1 MVPVAVLL
9 LTRSMVS
16 ATLTTFL
23 PTYLKSQGSTLW
35 VAGASLTI
43 LQVAGMLG
51 ALIAGP
57 LSDRFGRRKLLFSSY
72 LVTPILMFFFIQA
85 DGILKILLLVLLG
98 FFAIAIVP
106 VLMAVVIENFSDNRS
121 FANGVYM
128 AISFILHS
136 IAILLVGYL
145 SDLVDLRF
153 TFLISAAVL
162 PLGLLFIN
170 LLPKTNGD
178 ANRLG

>member
-1 MVPVAVLL
+1 MPN
-9 LTRSMVS
+9 
-16 ATLTTFL
+16 
-23 PTYLKSQGSTLW
+23 K
-35 VAGASLTI
+35 
-43 LQVAGMLG
+43 
-51 ALIAGP
+51 LIATPVIAG
-57 LSDRFGRRKLLFSSY
+57 LRTISSFKFLRSARR
-72 LVTPILMFFFIQA
+72 PIS
-85 DGILKILLLVLLG
+85 GW
-98 FFAIAIVP
+98 
-106 VLMAVVIENFSDNRS
+106 VIENFSDNRS

-153 TFLISAAVL
+153 TFLISAGVL

-170 LLPKTNGD
+170 LLPKANGN